1 MSLRRFVIPALAVA
15 LGGWSAVPA
24 AAQTLTII
32 RGIDAPNY
40 DGVRTTSGATGEVLF
55 MTGDTL
61 VALDYDLKTIRPSL
75 ATSWQV
81 SADGTSYTFKL
92 RDDVT
97 FCSGKKFTADD
108 VVYSFQRVLD
118 KETRAPFIWR
128 MGPAISVV
136 ARDATT
142 VEYKMSAPFSEL
154 LLNLTNFHATI
165 VNKENVEALGKDFGI
180 KGVDGTGPYCFQSW
194 EPRSQV
200 TATRHEAYR

>member
-1 MSLRRFVIPALAVA
+1 MPLRRLMTTALAATLAAA
-15 LGGWSAVPA
+15 LALPA

-75 ATSWQV
+75 ATSWEV

-108 VVYSFQRVLD
+108 VVYTFQRVLD
-118 KETRAPFIWR
+118 KFFEGQPDEHTLHLFRQLP
-128 MGPAISVV
+128 
-136 ARDATT
+136 
-142 VEYKMSAPFSEL
+142 
-154 LLNLTNFHATI
+154 
-165 VNKENVEALGKDFGI
+165 
-180 KGVDGTGPYCFQSW
+180 
-194 EPRSQV
+194 
-200 TATRHEAYR
+200 